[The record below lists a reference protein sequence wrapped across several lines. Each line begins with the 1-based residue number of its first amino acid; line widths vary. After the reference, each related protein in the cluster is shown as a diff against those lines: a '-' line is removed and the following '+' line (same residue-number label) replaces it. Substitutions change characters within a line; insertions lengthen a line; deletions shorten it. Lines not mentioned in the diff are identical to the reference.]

1 MIAETAERVFENTAA
16 EINARI
22 HRQIE
27 ANVAHCAAQGINAI
41 DQRLD
46 ELDREWDIE
55 RCLETMAPTISLL
68 GLGLGIAVDKKFLL
82 FPIVVQAFFLQ
93 HALQGWCP
101 PIPVLRRLG
110 VRTPAEIE
118 HERNALK
125 ALRGDY
131 RQVPARAKSANAVR
145 RAVAAAER

>member
-1 MIAETAERVFENTAA
+1 MIVSTTERVAANTAE

-22 HRQIE
+22 HRQIQ
-27 ANVAHCAAQGINAI
+27 ANVAGFAAAGPAAI
-41 DQRLD
+41 ERRLD

-55 RCLETMAPTISLL
+55 RCLETMAPTISLV
-68 GLGLGIAVDKKFLL
+68 GLGLGMAVNKKFLL
-82 FPIVVQAFFLQ
+82 VPMVVQSFLLM

-110 VRTPAEIE
+110 VRTAEEIE

-131 RQVPARAKSANAVR
+131 RHVPVKARSANAAR
-145 RAVAAAER
+145 RAVEAAER